1 MTGAG
6 AHSRADAHPGAD
18 DGLSRL
24 TLLAQFDEPDAP
36 LRDRLDRAVAQLTP
50 EEAGAVIVRSGPVT
64 LADGAEAE
72 RAADPEVHSDTAAL
86 YLSDIVGVRERL
98 DGDATEVS
106 GVEAVDER
114 TVRITIDAP
123 KEYFLA
129 KLAYPS
135 SAVVDRLTVEP
146 LGADWWMSD
155 DVNGSGP
162 FRLLR
167 WDEEVVILQ
176 RFDDY
181 HTPVSLEYLISPLV
195 ALRGAGAL
203 DMYQTDAWDG
213 LSVRARSLDSVR
225 EDPALSGQLREYEQ
239 LTSYF
244 VAMDGTRPPFDD
256 PKVRRAF
263 AMALDRER
271 FIEEVYDGNV
281 ELANGLLPPG
291 IPGYSESLRG
301 IQFDPEAAR
310 QLLAESQYADSFP
323 EIVFS
328 TVDVDGEPPQSVQF
342 MLTSW
347 REELGVD
354 VRADLPD
361 PDVYYYQLEEA
372 GEHLFTYGWVAD
384 YPDPE
389 NFLDLL
395 LHSEAR
401 DARYVN
407 LSFDSLVERG
417 RVEQDL
423 ETRLGLYREAE
434 QLGSWTTRGSSRSS
448 TSRIMSSYDRMWT
461 AS

>member
-1 MTGAG
+1 
-6 AHSRADAHPGAD
+6 
-18 DGLSRL
+18 
-24 TLLAQFDEPDAP
+24 
-36 LRDRLDRAVAQLTP
+36 
-50 EEAGAVIVRSGPVT
+50 
-64 LADGAEAE
+64 
-72 RAADPEVHSDTAAL
+72 
-86 YLSDIVGVRERL
+86 
-98 DGDATEVS
+98 
-106 GVEAVDER
+106 
-114 TVRITIDAP
+114 
-123 KEYFLA
+123 
-129 KLAYPS
+129 
-135 SAVVDRLTVEP
+135 
-146 LGADWWMSD
+146 
-155 DVNGSGP
+155 
-162 FRLLR
+162 
-167 WDEEVVILQ
+167 
-176 RFDDY
+176 
-181 HTPVSLEYLISPLV
+181 
-195 ALRGAGAL
+195 
-203 DMYQTDAWDG
+203 MYQTDAWDG
-213 LSVRARSLDSVR
+213 LSIRARSLDSVR

-310 QLLAESQYADSFP
+310 QLLAESRYADSFP

-354 VRADLPD
+354 VRVDPLD

-407 LSFDSLVERG
+407 LSFDSLVERD

-434 QLGSWTTRGSSRSS
+434 QLLMDDAGIIPLFHVKDYVLIRPHVDGFTITPVGQPNVAGITLRA
-448 TSRIMSSYDRMWT
+448 IMP
-461 AS
+461 

>member
-1 MTGAG
+1 MCIYENQELGVSLQRPEQWAPAPSSDVPDEPDVSDEPDDPDEPEAPIEWLALVG
-6 AHSRADAHPGAD
+6 D

-24 TLLAQFDEPDAP
+24 TLLTQFDEPDAP
-36 LRDRLDRAVAQLTP
+36 LSDRLDRAVAQLTP

-64 LADGAEAE
+64 LADGSEAE

-135 SAVVDRLTVEP
+135 SAVVDRLTVES
-146 LGADWWMSD
+146 LGEDWWMSD

-181 HTPVSLEYLISPLV
+181 HTPVSLEYLISPLA

-213 LSVRARSLDSVR
+213 LFVGARSLDSVR

-244 VAMDGTRPPFDD
+244 VALDGTRPPFDD

-271 FIEEVYDGNV
+271 FIEEVYDATWNSRTGCCRRHPRLLGIASRDPV
-281 ELANGLLPPG
+281 RPGGGAATARRVPVCGQFPGDSLLDSGRGRRAAPERAVHVDLVAGGVGRGRSGGPTRSGRLLLPVG
-291 IPGYSESLRG
+291 GGGR
-301 IQFDPEAAR
+301 A
-310 QLLAESQYADSFP
+310 
-323 EIVFS
+323 
-328 TVDVDGEPPQSVQF
+328 SVH
-342 MLTSW
+342 
-347 REELGVD
+347 
-354 VRADLPD
+354 VR
-361 PDVYYYQLEEA
+361 V
-372 GEHLFTYGWVAD
+372 GG
-384 YPDPE
+384 
-389 NFLDLL
+389 
-395 LHSEAR
+395 
-401 DARYVN
+401 
-407 LSFDSLVERG
+407 
-417 RVEQDL
+417 
-423 ETRLGLYREAE
+423 
-434 QLGSWTTRGSSRSS
+434 
-448 TSRIMSSYDRMWT
+448 
-461 AS
+461 